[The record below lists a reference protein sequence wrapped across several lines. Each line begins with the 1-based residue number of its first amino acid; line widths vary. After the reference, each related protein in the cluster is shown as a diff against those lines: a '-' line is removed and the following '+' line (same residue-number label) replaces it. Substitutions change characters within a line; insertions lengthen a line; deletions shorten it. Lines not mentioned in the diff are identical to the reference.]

1 MFKKLHLISAVSSLL
16 LLSCSDDDNS
26 TPISINNPLPLSH
39 GNYWVYD
46 VQATTI
52 NGRDSLYVDSETV
65 INGNTYKNFKTESL
79 PLGLYSNVL
88 NNSAVRQSDDN
99 ILLTAVLSPDI
110 SGLPIDIEV
119 NDFVIFN
126 TNAENGTQLAQT
138 SNSFNETVQD
148 FTIQGDYMFSS
159 FAGETLSS
167 YTLPNGETYSD
178 VKSTVL
184 KLNLNITVTM
194 NGIPLPFTLLP
205 AQDVITTT
213 HYYAEGVGMIYAVT
227 NIQYE
232 LADTFGIELP
242 LPQSMS
248 EYQEEILVKYSVE
261 P

>member
-1 MFKKLHLISAVSSLL
+1 
-16 LLSCSDDDNS
+16 
-26 TPISINNPLPLSH
+26 
-39 GNYWVYD
+39 
-46 VQATTI
+46 
-52 NGRDSLYVDSETV
+52 
-65 INGNTYKNFKTESL
+65 
-79 PLGLYSNVL
+79 
-88 NNSAVRQSDDN
+88 
-99 ILLTAVLSPDI
+99 
-110 SGLPIDIEV
+110 
-119 NDFVIFN
+119 
-126 TNAENGTQLAQT
+126 
-138 SNSFNETVQD
+138 
-148 FTIQGDYMFSS
+148 MFSS